1 MLGEVAHM
9 LEIPRARITAIA
21 GARSA
26 RELQPHLQGALELKI
41 AAIPPYLT
49 ALFSLCDGKNST
61 IREMLHGVV
70 VDEMLHVALIANL
83 LNAIRCPPNLSALR
97 LARCY
102 PARLPLDATGLELN
116 LKKFSLDLVRDVF
129 MALDQSADRGD
140 VPNPAAG
147 ARVTLCQFYGAII
160 EKLEDLG
167 DPVFIGDPA
176 LQFIDAVSYSERDLF
191 RVYDVESAARA
202 LRLISGEGNCSA
214 SGAAGS
220 ARWHRLRQIVCAP
233 PGAKLAALDPASVI
247 NIVENS
253 RASMYEPR
261 SPARAAVDAFN
272 VAYCSILTA
281 LNESFNGRRERYEFA
296 VSGMYGLTGLA
307 RSIVAIERDDGTFAA
322 PSFEYSECAQT
333 QA

>member
-1 MLGEVAHM
+1 M

-49 ALFSLCDGKNST
+49 ALFSLCEGKNST
-61 IREMLHGVV
+61 IREMLRGAV

-83 LNAIRCPPNLSALR
+83 LNAMRCPPVLSASR
-97 LARCY
+97 LARGY
-102 PARLPLDATGLELN
+102 PARLPLDATGVELS

-140 VPNPAAG
+140 APNLAAG
-147 ARVTLCQFYGAII
+147 ARVTLGQFYGAII
-160 EKLEDLG
+160 EKLEELG

-176 LQFIDAVSYSERDLF
+176 LQFMDAVSYSERELF
-191 RVYDVESAARA
+191 RVYNAESAIRA

-220 ARWHRLRQIVCAP
+220 ARWHRLSQIVCAP
-233 PGAKLAALDPASVI
+233 PRSKAAAFDPASVI

-253 RASMYEPR
+253 RASMYQPR
-261 SPARAAVDAFN
+261 SPVRAAVDAFN
-272 VAYCSILTA
+272 AAYCNVLAA
-281 LNESFNGRRERYEFA
+281 LNESFNGRPDRYELA

-307 RSIVAIERDDGTFAA
+307 RSIVAIERGDGTFAA
-322 PSFEYSECAQT
+322 PSFECGE
-333 QA
+333 